1 MHVGSACG
9 RAAGGRAPLAAPLGR
24 RRRAGAGAGGGGAGG
39 VGDRSCR
46 TRLPWSVIAPATSRS
61 SASSASSRSSR
72 SLRGRFEVASRS
84 SASSRSSR
92 SLRGRF
98 EVVGVV
104 EVVEVASRSSP
115 SLDPAGVVALME
127 GTRSPPGRS
136 KRPTRSTA
144 CSPRCTRRCGGGGAS
159 RRPRRRRS
167 RPAGRR
173 GAARGARSASGPR
186 HRAGGGRVGG
196 GRVGGGRV
204 GAEVVSEVC
213 CGTDRSWAWTCRRT
227 HNAHCGEHNR
237 V

>member
-61 SASSASSRSSR
+61 SASSASSRSS
-72 SLRGRFEVASRS
+72 A
-84 SASSRSSR
+84 
-92 SLRGRF
+92 
-98 EVVGVV
+98 
-104 EVVEVASRSSP
+104 SSP

-144 CSPRCTRRCGGGGAS
+144 CSPRCTRRCGGAGAS

-204 GAEVVSEVC
+204 GGGRVGAEVVSEVC

-227 HNAHCGEHNR
+227 HNARCVEHKR